1 MDSSLSAARSPAAE
15 PSGATRPRASTA
27 TFVAR
32 HLAIGI
38 YFGFVLI
45 KSEVAS
51 WYRIQEMFR
60 FDAFHM
66 YGTIGAAL
74 AVAAAFVWIV
84 RRLGWTDAEGRSAYP
99 PSPDVG
105 WRRYAF
111 GGTLFGIG
119 WALTGACPGPIA
131 ALIGAGLWPF
141 TIVFVAAWAGTA
153 AYGAVEP
160 RLPH

>member
-1 MDSSLSAARSPAAE
+1 MASSLNSGRRGGTATAE
-15 PSGATRPRASTA
+15 RAST
-27 TFVAR
+27 TNFVLR
-32 HLAIGI
+32 HLAIGT

-60 FDAFHM
+60 FDDFHM
-66 YGTIGAAL
+66 YGTIGSAL
-74 AVAAAFVWIV
+74 AVAALFVWIV
-84 RRLGWTDAEGRSAYP
+84 RRSGLTDAQGREPYART
-99 PSPDVG
+99 PDPG
-105 WRRYAF
+105 WRRYAY
-111 GGTLFGIG
+111 GGTLFGVG

-141 TIVFVAAWAGTA
+141 TIVFLAAWAGTA
-153 AYGAVEP
+153 VYGMAKP